1 MEVHA
6 HTHTLPD
13 PDSHRGRKKWTHY
26 FWEFLML
33 FLAVFCGFLAEY
45 QLEHKIEKDREG
57 QYMQSLLEDLSSDT
71 IMIYER
77 YVLAQNQKDLHDSI
91 LQLLYYNQPLTD
103 SGIARLYA
111 FHFSTRVIGADFE
124 DRTKAQLKNSGGMRL
139 IRKKNVNDSILRYW
153 KSTENIDFIE
163 DRIAEVGQKVSDISA
178 KLFYSKYVIRGDGA
192 LDVPKGIRPGAE
204 LINKDPKLLEEYA
217 NRQYSRRTRIM
228 VLLERMSTMKG
239 RVARLM
245 ELIKKEYHLK

>member
-6 HTHTLPD
+6 HTHTP
-13 PDSHRGRKKWTHY
+13 RKKWTHY

-45 QLEHKIEKDREG
+45 QLEHKIEKDREK

-71 IMIYER
+71 IMIYESF
-77 YVLAQNQKDLHDSI
+77 VLAQSQKNLHDSI
-91 LQLLYYNQPLTD
+91 LQLLYYNQPLTETV
-103 SGIARLYA
+103 ITRLYT
-111 FHFSTRVIGADFE
+111 FNFSTRVIGSDFE
-124 DRTKAQLKNSGGMRL
+124 DRTKSQLKNSGGMRL

-153 KSTENIDFIE
+153 KSTENIEFIE
-163 DRIAEVGQKVSDISA
+163 DRIAESGQHVSDLSA

-217 NRQYSRRTRIM
+217 NRQYSRRSRIL
-228 VLLERMSTMKG
+228 VLIERMSTMKE

-245 ELIKKEYHLK
+245 ELIKKEYQLK